1 MNRSRELKWRARR
14 RRRLKILGGTLA
26 ALDAKRSAKLV
37 LELMELP
44 GRWDGW
50 TRVGTLENLLLSGV
64 SLQLDEVLKTL
75 EPTFQDL
82 LPYGMFSDD
91 QARWLFA
98 RYLCVMA
105 FVDPPGPGIAK
116 IREFVS
122 GFKFP
127 AYDLGTV
134 VAALGDGRC
143 DDAFAG
149 PDGKGVDALGES
161 WIEAIAALESA
172 RSSEILL
179 SFVGQRETV
188 QPRLP
193 SRPSLR

>member
-1 MNRSRELKWRARR
+1 MESEAATQAQDFGRDAGRARR
-14 RRRLKILGGTLA
+14 QALGKAGLGAYGTSRA
-26 ALDAKRSAKLV
+26 
-37 LELMELP
+37 
-44 GRWDGW
+44 WDGW